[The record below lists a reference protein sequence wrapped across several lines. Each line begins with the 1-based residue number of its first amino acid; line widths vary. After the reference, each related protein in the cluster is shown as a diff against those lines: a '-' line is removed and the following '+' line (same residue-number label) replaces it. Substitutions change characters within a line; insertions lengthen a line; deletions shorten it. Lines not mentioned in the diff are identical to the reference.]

1 MPGAQCAT
9 GKPEISISVPVLI
22 LSTTD
27 LYPHERRPHCTVL
40 VQLDS
45 VFQVSP
51 GPIDDLSPTLG
62 FDWQTRFGIFVGNE
76 LHVCRRLPNPFAL
89 DLDHFFAMLDMVVEN
104 TRQAQSVRLRS
115 IGVQDNTAVL
125 EMLCGQGL
133 PLDLPNGAWT
143 RRSCSRHSR
152 GQSLEEQCLW
162 TTALDDATPLL
173 PSHRLCRILGTIL
186 EVCSC
191 ESRLVCLD
199 VHPSFAVAEDN
210 ELLFLFHPCFSK
222 LHHALVH
229 VLNGLIVVDVQDAM
243 NGSIGNSIQE
253 QEQESS
259 LGLKRCMA

>member
-1 MPGAQCAT
+1 MVLI
-9 GKPEISISVPVLI
+9 GKPDLGSLWVMSFTYVGGFQTHLPLTLI
-22 LSTTD
+22 L
-27 LYPHERRPHCTVL
+27 
-40 VQLDS
+40 
-45 VFQVSP
+45 
-51 GPIDDLSPTLG
+51 
-62 FDWQTRFGIFVGNE
+62 
-76 LHVCRRLPNPFAL
+76 
-89 DLDHFFAMLDMVVEN
+89 FFAMLDMVVEN

-143 RRSCSRHSR
+143 RRSCSKHSR

-162 TTALDDATPLL
+162 TTTLDDATPLL

-191 ESRLVCLD
+191 ESRLICLD
-199 VHPSFAVAEDN
+199 VHPSFAVAEGN

-229 VLNGLIVVDVQDAM
+229 VLNGIVVDVQDAM